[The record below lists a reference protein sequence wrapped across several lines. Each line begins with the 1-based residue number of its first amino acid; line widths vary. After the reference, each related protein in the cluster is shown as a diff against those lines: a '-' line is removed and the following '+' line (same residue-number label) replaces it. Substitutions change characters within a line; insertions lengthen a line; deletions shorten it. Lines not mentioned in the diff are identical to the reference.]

1 MIPASSAL
9 PDKRIPIAF
18 MAIICLLALAIPAFT
33 AWGLLSYRTQV
44 LADIELRARNNALLF
59 ASHAARSFGENAR
72 VLDAIAAKLNGNN
85 QIAGANSAALS
96 AILRNAI
103 TTEPQFQSLGIID
116 ASGTYVAN
124 TFARA
129 LGIDASDRTY
139 FQKHKDDASTEMSVG
154 TPLIGRGSL
163 TPILGLSRRLSAP
176 DGSFDGV
183 LIAFLAPSYFSD
195 FYASVALGDDS
206 IIELVNESGTVLV
219 DNSATVTADE
229 RRTGTW
235 PRRELWSDHKVHSG
249 RATFASDGIDRILSV
264 APVAGRPLSVQVA
277 ISVPFAL
284 RAWYHHVYQQAAV
297 VGLAELGFAAAA
309 FMLWRQY
316 RRLLASDAA
325 RRRNA
330 DLLQKTI
337 ASMADAVLVVDAAG
351 LVLLSNPSFVAM
363 FGDRYPPGSPE
374 WRKLYRRYLPDGT
387 TPFPKTETPVGRV
400 IRGLPVDNVELLVR
414 NTETG
419 RTIHFIANGRLI
431 RDDTGRQTG
440 AVLVYHDVTQ
450 AKETERQLRQAQKM
464 DAVGQ
469 LTGGIAHD
477 FNNILTVITGTIE
490 ILSDA
495 VAHDPRLVEITV
507 MIDQAAQRGA
517 ELTQHLLAFSRKQ
530 PLIARDTDVNLLI
543 TEATKLLR
551 PSLGEQIEI
560 EAALEEDCW
569 PALVDPAQLT
579 AALLNLAVNARD
591 ARGGGGKLTLESGN
605 VILDEAYAQAHGDVI
620 PGPYAMIAVSDTG
633 HGIPA
638 AIRDKVFE
646 PFFTT
651 KDVGK
656 GTGLGLSMVYGFIK
670 QSGGH
675 IKIYSEEGHGTTIKL
690 YLPRAGEQADWL
702 AEILPPKTVEGGRET
717 ILLVEDD
724 RLVRNYVA
732 GQLQA
737 LGYTTIIASDG
748 ASALAEIDREQHIDL
763 LFTDVILPGRMNGR
777 QIADEAARRRPGL
790 KVVFTSG
797 YTENA
802 IVHHG
807 RLDAGVLLLTKPYR
821 KSDLALM
828 IRRALD
834 QPTSTEATMG
844 AATLRSDIC

>member
-1 MIPASSAL
+1 MILASSIL

-33 AWGLLSYRTQV
+33 AWGLLTYRMQV
-44 LADIELRARNNALLF
+44 LADTELSARNNALLF
-59 ASHAARSFGENAR
+59 ASHAARSFGEDKR
-72 VLDAIAAKLNGNN
+72 VLDAIAIKLSRSDK
-85 QIAGANSAALS
+85 IAAANSAALDETLRS
-96 AILRNAI
+96 AIA
-103 TTEPQFQSLGIID
+103 TEPQFQSLGILD

-124 TFARA
+124 TLVRA
-129 LGIDASDRTY
+129 LGVDASSRPY
-139 FQKHKDDASTEMSVG
+139 FLRHKDDASAEMSIG
-154 TPLIGRGSL
+154 TPLIGRTSS
-163 TPILGLSRRLSAP
+163 TPILSLSKRLSAP

-183 LIAFLAPSYFSD
+183 LIAFLAPSYFSG
-195 FYASVALGDDS
+195 FYTSVSLGDNS
-206 IIELVNESGTVLV
+206 IIELVNETGTVLA
-219 DNSATVTADE
+219 DNSA
-229 RRTGTW
+229 
-235 PRRELWSDHKVHSG
+235 DHDIQSG
-249 RATFASDGIDRILSV
+249 RTAFASDGIDRIFCV
-264 APVAGRPLSVQVA
+264 APVEGRPLSLQVA

-284 RAWYHHVYQQAAV
+284 RAWSRDVYQQAAV

-316 RRLLASDAA
+316 HRLLASDAA

-330 DLLQKTI
+330 DLLEKTI

-351 LVLLSNPSFVAM
+351 RVLLSNPSFVAL
-363 FGDRYPPGSPE
+363 FGDEHAPGSPE

-414 NTETG
+414 NTQTG
-419 RTIHFIANGRLI
+419 KTVHFIANGRLI
-431 RDDTGRQTG
+431 RDDAGRQTG
-440 AVLVYHDVTQ
+440 AVLVYHDATQ

-469 LTGGIAHD
+469 LTGGVAHD
-477 FNNILTVITGTIE
+477 FNNLLTVITGTIE

-495 VAHDPRLVEITV
+495 VAHDPQLTEIAA

-530 PLIARDTDVNLLI
+530 PLIARDTNINSLI
-543 TEATKLLR
+543 AESIKLLR

-591 ARGGGGKLTLESGN
+591 AMPGGGKLVLESGN
-605 VILDEAYAQAHGDVI
+605 VILDEAYAQAHGDVV

-690 YLPRAGEQADWL
+690 YLPRAGENADWL
-702 AEILPPKTVEGGRET
+702 SEILPPKTVEGGRET

-748 ASALAEIDREQHIDL
+748 ASALAEIDRDQHIDL
-763 LFTDVILPGRMNGR
+763 LFTDVILPGRVNGR
-777 QIADEAARRRPGL
+777 QIADEAVKRRPGL
-790 KVVFTSG
+790 KVVYTSG

-802 IVHHG
+802 IMHHG

-821 KSDLALM
+821 KSDLASM

-834 QPTSTEATMG
+834 QPAGSETAMG
-844 AATLRSDIC
+844 AGTFRSDIC

>member
-1 MIPASSAL
+1 VIPASSAL

-18 MAIICLLALAIPAFT
+18 VAIICLLALAIPAFT
-33 AWGLLSYRTQV
+33 AWGLLTYRTQV
-44 LADIELRARNNALLF
+44 LADTETSARNNALLF
-59 ASHAARSFGENAR
+59 ASHAARSFGEDAR
-72 VLDAIAAKLNGNN
+72 VLDAIAIRLNGNDK
-85 QIAGANSAALS
+85 IAAANSAALNETLRS
-96 AILRNAI
+96 AIA
-103 TTEPQFQSLGIID
+103 TEPQFQSLGIID
-116 ASGTYVAN
+116 ASGIYVAN
-124 TFARA
+124 TLARG
-129 LGIDASDRTY
+129 LGSDASSRPY
-139 FQKHKDDASTEMSVG
+139 FLRHKDDASAEMSIG
-154 TPLIGRGSL
+154 TPLIGRSSS
-163 TPILGLSRRLSAP
+163 TPILSLSKRLSAP

-183 LIAFLAPSYFSD
+183 LIAFLAPSYFSG
-195 FYASVALGDDS
+195 FYASVALGDNS
-206 IIELVNESGTVLV
+206 VIELVNETGIVLV
-219 DNSATVTADE
+219 DNSGTLPVDE
-229 RRTGTW
+229 RRTETW
-235 PRRELWSDHKVHSG
+235 SRRELWSDHDVHSG
-249 RATFASDGIDRILSV
+249 RTTFASDGIERILCV
-264 APVAGRPLSVQVA
+264 APVGGRPLSVQVA

-284 RAWYHHVYQQAAV
+284 RTWYRHVYQQAAV

-330 DLLQKTI
+330 DLLEKTI

-351 LVLLSNPSFVAM
+351 RVLLSNPAFVAK
-363 FGDRYPPGSPE
+363 FGDKYAPGSPE

-400 IRGLPVDNVELLVR
+400 MRGLPVDNVEILVR

-495 VAHDPRLVEITV
+495 VAHDPQLVEIAA

-530 PLIARDTDVNLLI
+530 PLIARDTNVNSLI
-543 TEATKLLR
+543 TEASKLLR

-560 EAALEEDCW
+560 VAALEEDCW

-591 ARGGGGKLTLESGN
+591 AMPGGGKLTLESGN
-605 VILDEAYAQAHGDVI
+605 VILDEAYAQAHGDVA
-620 PGPYAMIAVSDTG
+620 PGPYVMIAVSDTG

-675 IKIYSEEGHGTTIKL
+675 IKVYSEESHGTTIKL
-690 YLPRAGEQADWL
+690 YLPRAGEKAAWL
-702 AEILPPKTVEGGRET
+702 AEILPPKTIEGGRET

-763 LFTDVILPGRMNGR
+763 LFTDVILPGRANGR
-777 QIADEAARRRPGL
+777 QIADEAVKSRPGL

-807 RLDAGVLLLTKPYR
+807 RLDPGVLLLTKPYR

-834 QPTSTEATMG
+834 QPVGAEATTE
-844 AATLRSDIC
+844 AATLRSEIC

>member
-1 MIPASSAL
+1 
-9 PDKRIPIAF
+9 

-44 LADIELRARNNALLF
+44 LADTELHARNNALLF
-59 ASHAARSFGENAR
+59 ASHAARTLGENAR
-72 VLDAIAAKLNGNN
+72 VLDAIATKLNGNN
-85 QIAGANSAALS
+85 AIAAANSAALNE
-96 AILRNAI
+96 ILRGAI

-116 ASGTYVAN
+116 TRGIFVAN
-124 TFARA
+124 TLARS
-129 LGIDASDRTY
+129 LGNDASDRPY
-139 FQKHKDDASTEMSVG
+139 FQRHKDDASDEMMIG
-154 TPLIGRGSL
+154 TPLIGRGSA
-163 TPILGLSRRLSAP
+163 TAIISLSRRLPAP
-176 DGSFDGV
+176 DGSFRGV
-183 LIAFLAPSYFSD
+183 LIAFLSPSYFSG
-195 FYASVALGDDS
+195 FYASVALGDNS
-206 IIELVNESGTVLV
+206 IIELVNETGTVLV
-219 DNSATVTADE
+219 DNSAVPTTDE
-229 RRTGTW
+229 RRTETW
-235 PRRELWSDHKVHSG
+235 SRRDLWSGREVSSG
-249 RATFASDGIDRILSV
+249 RATFASDGIDRILAV
-264 APVAGRPLSVQVA
+264 APVGGRPLSVQVA

-284 RAWYHHVYQQAAV
+284 RAWYRHVYQQAAV
-297 VGLAELGFAAAA
+297 VALAEFGFVAAA

-316 RRLLASDAA
+316 RRLRESDAA

-330 DLLQKTI
+330 DLLEKTI
-337 ASMADAVLVVDAAG
+337 SSMADAVLVVDAAG
-351 LVLLSNPSFVAM
+351 RVLFSNPSFVAL
-363 FGDRYPPGSPE
+363 FGDRHPPGSPE
-374 WRKLYRRYLPDGT
+374 WRKLYRRYLPDGV

-419 RTIHFIANGRLI
+419 KTVHFIANGRLI
-431 RDDTGRQTG
+431 RDDAGRQTG
-440 AVLVYHDVTQ
+440 AVLVYHDVTE

-469 LTGGIAHD
+469 LTGGVAHD

-490 ILSDA
+490 ILSEA
-495 VAHDPRLVEITV
+495 VAHDPHLAEIAA

-530 PLIARDTDVNLLI
+530 PLIARDTDINSLI
-543 TEATKLLR
+543 NEATRLLR

-569 PALVDPAQLT
+569 PALVDQAQLT
-579 AALLNLAVNARD
+579 ATLLNLAVNARD
-591 ARGGGGKLTLESGN
+591 AMPGGGKLTLESGN
-605 VILDEAYAQAHGDVI
+605 VILDEAYAQSHGDVI
-620 PGPYAMIAVSDTG
+620 AGPYVMIAVSDTG

-675 IKIYSEEGHGTTIKL
+675 IKVYSEEGHGTTIKL
-690 YLPRAGEQADWL
+690 YLPRAGEKADWL
-702 AEILPPKTVEGGRET
+702 AEILPPKTIEGGRET

-748 ASALAEIDREQHIDL
+748 ASALAEIDRAQHIDL
-763 LFTDVILPGRMNGR
+763 LFTDVILPGRVNGR
-777 QIADEAARRRPGL
+777 QIADEAVRRRPGL

-834 QPTSTEATMG
+834 HPAGSEGTMG
-844 AATLRSDIC
+844 SVTLRSDIC

>member
-1 MIPASSAL
+1 MV
-9 PDKRIPIAF
+9 
-18 MAIICLLALAIPAFT
+18 IICLLALAIPAFT
-33 AWGLLSYRTQV
+33 AWGLLTYRMQV
-44 LADIELRARNNALLF
+44 LADTEQRARNNALLF

-72 VLDAIAAKLNGNN
+72 VLDAIATKLRGIDK
-85 QIAGANSAALS
+85 IAAANSAALDEILRS
-96 AILRNAI
+96 AIA
-103 TTEPQFQSLGIID
+103 TEPQFQSLGIVD
-116 ASGTYVAN
+116 ASGIYVAN
-124 TFARA
+124 TLARA
-129 LGIDASDRTY
+129 LGTGASSRPY
-139 FQKHKDDASTEMSVG
+139 FQKHKDDGSAEMSVG
-154 TPLIGRGSL
+154 TPLIGRTSS
-163 TPILGLSRRLSAP
+163 TPILSLSKRLSAT

-195 FYASVALGDDS
+195 FYTSVALGDNS
-206 IIELVNESGTVLV
+206 VIELVNESGIVLV
-219 DNSATVTADE
+219 DNSATAITDE
-229 RRTGTW
+229 RRTETW
-235 PRRELWSDHKVHSG
+235 SRRELWSDRGVHSG
-249 RATFASDGIDRILSV
+249 RATFASDGIDRIFCV
-264 APVAGRPLSVQVA
+264 APVGGRPLSVQVA

-284 RAWYHHVYQQAAV
+284 GTWYRHVYQQAAV

-330 DLLQKTI
+330 DLLEKTI

-351 LVLLSNPSFVAM
+351 RVLLSNPSFVAM
-363 FGDRYPPGSPE
+363 FGDKYPPGSPE

-387 TPFPKTETPVGRV
+387 TPYPKTETPVGRV
-400 IRGLPVDNVELLVR
+400 IRGLPVDNIELLVR

-431 RDDTGRQTG
+431 RDDKGRQTG
-440 AVLVYHDVTQ
+440 AVLVYRDVTQ

-469 LTGGIAHD
+469 LTGGVAHD

-495 VAHDPRLVEITV
+495 VAHDPQLVEIAA

-530 PLIARDTDVNLLI
+530 PLIARDTDINSLV

-591 ARGGGGKLTLESGN
+591 AMPGGGKLTLESGN
-605 VILDEAYAQAHGDVI
+605 VILDEGYAQAHGDVA
-620 PGPYAMIAVSDTG
+620 PGPYVMIAVSDTG

-675 IKIYSEEGHGTTIKL
+675 IKVYSEEGHGTTIKL
-690 YLPRAGEQADWL
+690 YLPRGTAKLDVILTPPPLAG
-702 AEILPPKTVEGGRET
+702 GHET
-717 ILLVEDD
+717 IFVVEDD
-724 RLVRNYVA
+724 DMVREFLVT
-732 GQLQA
+732 QLHS
-737 LGYTTIIASDG
+737 LGYKTVTAASG
-748 ASALAEIDREQHIDL
+748 VAALAKVDNGVAFDL
-763 LFTDVILPGRMNGR
+763 LFTDVIMPGGINGR
-777 QIADEAARRRPGL
+777 QLADEVAKRRPGM
-790 KVVFTSG
+790 KVLYTSG

-802 IVHHG
+802 IIHHG
-807 RLDAGVLLLTKPYR
+807 RLDAGVLLLAKPYR
-821 KSDLALM
+821 KTDLGRILRLALGTPG
-828 IRRALD
+828 IV
-834 QPTSTEATMG
+834 QSTPPDAKT
-844 AATLRSDIC
+844 AATDRRP

>member
-1 MIPASSAL
+1 
-9 PDKRIPIAF
+9 

-44 LADIELRARNNALLF
+44 LADTELHARNNALLF
-59 ASHAARSFGENAR
+59 ASQAARSFGENAR
-72 VLDAIAAKLNGNN
+72 VLDAIATKLSANDK
-85 QIAGANSAALS
+85 IAAANAAALNE
-96 AILRNAI
+96 ILRGAI

-116 ASGTYVAN
+116 ARGVFVAN
-124 TFARA
+124 TLARA
-129 LGIDASDRTY
+129 VGNNASDRPY
-139 FQKHKDDASTEMSVG
+139 FQRHKDDASAEMLVG
-154 TPLIGRGSL
+154 TPLIGRSSS
-163 TPILGLSRRLSAP
+163 TPIISLSRRLSAP
-176 DGSFDGV
+176 GGSFGGV
-183 LIAFLAPSYFSD
+183 LIAFLAPRYFSD
-195 FYASVALGDDS
+195 FYVSVALGDNS

-219 DNSATVTADE
+219 DNSATAITDE
-229 RRTGTW
+229 RRTETW
-235 PRRELWSDHKVHSG
+235 PRRDLRSSREVRSG

-264 APVAGRPLSVQVA
+264 APVGGRPLSVQVA

-284 RAWYHHVYQQAAV
+284 RAWYRHVYQQAAV
-297 VGLAELGFAAAA
+297 VGLAELGFVAAA

-330 DLLQKTI
+330 DLLEKTI

-351 LVLLSNPSFVAM
+351 RVLLSNPSFVAM
-363 FGDRYPPGSPE
+363 FGDKYPPGSPE
-374 WRKLYRRYLPDGT
+374 WRKLYRRYLPDGV

-400 IRGLPVDNVELLVR
+400 IRGLEVDDVELLVR

-419 RTIHFIANGRLI
+419 KTIHFIANGRLI
-431 RDDTGRQTG
+431 RDDAGRQTG

-469 LTGGIAHD
+469 LTGGVAHD

-490 ILSDA
+490 ILSEA
-495 VAHDPRLVEITV
+495 VAHDPHLFEIAA

-530 PLIARDTDVNLLI
+530 PLIARDTNVNSLI
-543 TEATKLLR
+543 NEATRLLR

-569 PALVDPAQLT
+569 TALVDPAQLT

-591 ARGGGGKLTLESGN
+591 AMPGGGKLTLESGN
-605 VILDEAYAQAHGDVI
+605 VILDEGYAQAHGDVA
-620 PGPYAMIAVSDTG
+620 PGPYVMIAVSDTG

-675 IKIYSEEGHGTTIKL
+675 IKVYSEEGHGTTIKL

-724 RLVRNYVA
+724 RLVRDYVA
-732 GQLQA
+732 GQLRA

-748 ASALAEIDREQHIDL
+748 ASARAEIDREQHIDL
-763 LFTDVILPGRMNGR
+763 LFTDVILPGRVNGGE
-777 QIADEAARRRPGL
+777 IADEALKKRPGL
-790 KVVFTSG
+790 KVVYTSG
-797 YTENA
+797 YTESA

-834 QPTSTEATMG
+834 QQTTEATTG
-844 AATLRSDIC
+844 AAALRSEIC

>member
-1 MIPASSAL
+1 
-9 PDKRIPIAF
+9 
-18 MAIICLLALAIPAFT
+18 
-33 AWGLLSYRTQV
+33 
-44 LADIELRARNNALLF
+44 
-59 ASHAARSFGENAR
+59 
-72 VLDAIAAKLNGNN
+72 
-85 QIAGANSAALS
+85 
-96 AILRNAI
+96 
-103 TTEPQFQSLGIID
+103 
-116 ASGTYVAN
+116 
-124 TFARA
+124 
-129 LGIDASDRTY
+129 
-139 FQKHKDDASTEMSVG
+139 
-154 TPLIGRGSL
+154 
-163 TPILGLSRRLSAP
+163 
-176 DGSFDGV
+176 
-183 LIAFLAPSYFSD
+183 
-195 FYASVALGDDS
+195 
-206 IIELVNESGTVLV
+206 
-219 DNSATVTADE
+219 
-229 RRTGTW
+229 
-235 PRRELWSDHKVHSG
+235 
-249 RATFASDGIDRILSV
+249 
-264 APVAGRPLSVQVA
+264 
-277 ISVPFAL
+277 
-284 RAWYHHVYQQAAV
+284 
-297 VGLAELGFAAAA
+297 
-309 FMLWRQY
+309 
-316 RRLLASDAA
+316 
-325 RRRNA
+325 
-330 DLLQKTI
+330 
-337 ASMADAVLVVDAAG
+337 
-351 LVLLSNPSFVAM
+351 
-363 FGDRYPPGSPE
+363 
-374 WRKLYRRYLPDGT
+374 
-387 TPFPKTETPVGRV
+387 
-400 IRGLPVDNVELLVR
+400 VR

-495 VAHDPRLVEITV
+495 VAHDPRLVEIAV

-530 PLIARDTDVNLLI
+530 PLIARDTDVNALV

-591 ARGGGGKLTLESGN
+591 AMAGGGKLTLESGN
-605 VILDEAYAQAHGDVI
+605 VILDEAYAQAHGDVT

-675 IKIYSEEGHGTTIKL
+675 IKIYSEEGHG
-690 YLPRAGEQADWL
+690 EQADWL

-732 GQLQA
+732 GQLQT

-748 ASALAEIDREQHIDL
+748 ASALTEIDREQHIDL
-763 LFTDVILPGRMNGR
+763 LFTDMILPGRMNGR
-777 QIADEAARRRPGL
+777 QIADEAVKRRPGL
-790 KVVFTSG
+790 RVVYTSG

-834 QPTSTEATMG
+834 QPTGAEATMG
-844 AATLRSDIC
+844 VATPRSDIC

>member
-1 MIPASSAL
+1 MRFP
-9 PDKRIPIAF
+9 
-18 MAIICLLALAIPAFT
+18 
-33 AWGLLSYRTQV
+33 
-44 LADIELRARNNALLF
+44 
-59 ASHAARSFGENAR
+59 
-72 VLDAIAAKLNGNN
+72 
-85 QIAGANSAALS
+85 
-96 AILRNAI
+96 
-103 TTEPQFQSLGIID
+103 
-116 ASGTYVAN
+116 
-124 TFARA
+124 
-129 LGIDASDRTY
+129 SDR
-139 FQKHKDDASTEMSVG
+139 
-154 TPLIGRGSL
+154 
-163 TPILGLSRRLSAP
+163 
-176 DGSFDGV
+176 
-183 LIAFLAPSYFSD
+183 
-195 FYASVALGDDS
+195 
-206 IIELVNESGTVLV
+206 IE
-219 DNSATVTADE
+219 
-229 RRTGTW
+229 
-235 PRRELWSDHKVHSG
+235 
-249 RATFASDGIDRILSV
+249 RILCT
-264 APVAGRPLSVQVA
+264 APVEGRPLSMQVA

-284 RAWYHHVYQQAAV
+284 GAWYRHVYLQAGV
-297 VGLAELGFAAAA
+297 IGLAELGFLAAAL
-309 FMLWRQY
+309 MLWRQY

-330 DLLQKTI
+330 DLLDKTI
-337 ASMADAVLVVDAAG
+337 TSMADAVLVVDAKG
-351 LVLLSNPSFVAM
+351 RVLLSNPAFVAL
-363 FGDRYPPGSPE
+363 FGDKHAPGSPE

-387 TPFPKTETPVGRV
+387 TPYPKTDTPVGRV

-419 RTIHFIANGRLI
+419 RTVHFIANGRLI
-431 RDDTGRQTG
+431 RDDQGRQTG
-440 AVLVYHDVTQ
+440 AVLVYRDVTE
-450 AKETERQLRQAQKM
+450 AKENERQLRQAQKM

-469 LTGGIAHD
+469 LTGGVAHD

-495 VAHDPRLVEITV
+495 VAHDPRLVEIAV

-530 PLIARDTDVNLLI
+530 PLIARDTDINSLI
-543 TEATKLLR
+543 TEATKMLR

-569 PALVDPAQLT
+569 AALIDPAQLT

-591 ARGGGGKLTLESGN
+591 AMAGGGKLTLESGN
-605 VILDEAYAQAHGDVI
+605 VILDEAYAQAHGDVT
-620 PGPYAMIAVSDTG
+620 PGPYVMIAISDSG

-651 KDVGK
+651 KEVGR

-690 YLPRAGEQADWL
+690 YLPRAGEKAAWL
-702 AEILPPKTVEGGRET
+702 AEILPPKTIEGGRET

-737 LGYTTIIASDG
+737 LGYTTIIALDG
-748 ASALAEIDREQHIDL
+748 ASALAEIDRDQHIDL
-763 LFTDVILPGRMNGR
+763 LFTDMILPGRMNGR
-777 QIADEAARRRPGL
+777 QIADEAVKRRPGL
-790 KVVFTSG
+790 KVVYTSG

-807 RLDAGVLLLTKPYR
+807 RLDPGVLLLTKPYR

-834 QPTSTEATMG
+834 RPAGAGDTIGPTA
-844 AATLRSDIC
+844 LRSELN

>member
-1 MIPASSAL
+1 
-9 PDKRIPIAF
+9 
-18 MAIICLLALAIPAFT
+18 
-33 AWGLLSYRTQV
+33 
-44 LADIELRARNNALLF
+44 
-59 ASHAARSFGENAR
+59 
-72 VLDAIAAKLNGNN
+72 
-85 QIAGANSAALS
+85 
-96 AILRNAI
+96 
-103 TTEPQFQSLGIID
+103 
-116 ASGTYVAN
+116 
-124 TFARA
+124 
-129 LGIDASDRTY
+129 
-139 FQKHKDDASTEMSVG
+139 MSVE
-154 TPLIGRGSL
+154 TPLIGRSSSK
-163 TPILGLSRRLSAP
+163 PILGLSKRLSAP
-176 DGSFDGV
+176 DGSFNGV

-195 FYASVALGDDS
+195 FYKSVALGDNS
-206 IIELVNESGTVLV
+206 IIELVNESGIVLV
-219 DNSATVTADE
+219 DNSATGAADE
-229 RRTGTW
+229 RRTETW
-235 PRRELWSDHKVHSG
+235 SRRELWSDHEVHGG
-249 RATFASDGIDRILSV
+249 RTTFADGIDRIFYV
-264 APVAGRPLSVQVA
+264 APVGGRPQSVQVA
-277 ISVPFAL
+277 ISVPFVL
-284 RAWYHHVYQQAAV
+284 RAWYRHVYQQAGV
-297 VGLAELGFAAAA
+297 VGLAELGFLVAAL
-309 FMLWRQY
+309 MLWRQY

-330 DLLQKTI
+330 DLLNKTI
-337 ASMADAVLVVDAAG
+337 ASMADAVLVVDAHG
-351 LVLLSNPSFVAM
+351 RMIFSNPAFVTM
-363 FGDRYPPGSPE
+363 FGDKYPVASPE
-374 WRKLYRRYLPDGT
+374 WKKLYQRYLPDGV
-387 TPFPKTETPVGRV
+387 TPFPEDETPIGRAM
-400 IRGLPVDNVELLVR
+400 RGLEVDNVEILAR

-419 RTIHFIANGRLI
+419 KTRHIIANGRLM

-495 VAHDPRLVEITV
+495 VAQDPYLVEIAA

-530 PLIARDTDVNLLI
+530 PLIARDTNVNALI

-591 ARGGGGKLTLESGN
+591 AMPGGGKLTLESGN
-605 VILDEAYAQAHGDVI
+605 VILDEGYAQAHGEVA
-620 PGPYAMIAVSDTG
+620 PGPYVMIAISDTG

-656 GTGLGLSMVYGFIK
+656 GTGLGLSMVYGFVK

-675 IKIYSEEGHGTTIKL
+675 IKVYSEEGHGTTIKL
-690 YLPRAGEQADWL
+690 YLPRAGEKAEWL
-702 AEILPPKTVEGGRET
+702 AEILPPKTLEGGRET

-724 RLVRNYVA
+724 RLVRNYVT
-732 GQLQA
+732 GRLRA

-763 LFTDVILPGRMNGR
+763 LFTDVILPGRVNGR
-777 QIADEAARRRPGL
+777 EIADEAVKRRPGL
-790 KVVFTSG
+790 KVVYTSG
-797 YTENA
+797 YTESA

-807 RLDAGVLLLTKPYR
+807 RLNPGVLLLTKPYR

-828 IRRALD
+828 IRRALGHPVD
-834 QPTSTEATMG
+834 NEGSTGSATR
-844 AATLRSDIC
+844 RS